1 MCRGLIG
8 KKIGMTSVFT
18 PDGKHL
24 PVTVIEAG
32 PCMVTQIKTV
42 AKEGYDALQL
52 AFGEKP
58 IGKVSKPEA
67 GHLKKALN
75 QGVRLLREFEVDQV
89 TEYTLGQQIGVDLF
103 TVGEKID
110 ITGITKGRGFSGVIR
125 RHGFRGGRNTH
136 GSHSHRIPGSIGSS
150 AYPSRVMKGK
160 RLPGQF
166 GKDKQ
171 TTKNLTIVDIRP
183 DLNLI
188 LVKGAVP
195 GARSGYVSL
204 LKLGFKK

>member
-18 PDGKHL
+18 SEGKHL
-24 PVTVIEAG
+24 PVTVIEVG
-32 PCMVTQIKTV
+32 PCTVTQIKTV

-52 AFGEKP
+52 AFGVKP
-58 IGKVSKPEA
+58 LGRVNMPEA
-67 GHLKKALN
+67 GHLKKTLN
-75 QGVRLLREFEVDQV
+75 QGVRVLREFDVHEV
-89 TEYTLGQQIGVDLF
+89 TKYTLGQQIGVDLF

-110 ITGITKGRGFSGVIR
+110 IAGITKGRGFSGVIR
-125 RHGFRGGRNTH
+125 RHGFRGGRSTH

-150 AYPSRVMKGK
+150 AYPSKVMKGK

-166 GKDKQ
+166 GNDRQ

-195 GARSGYVSL
+195 GTRSGYVSL
-204 LKLGFKK
+204 FKPDFKK